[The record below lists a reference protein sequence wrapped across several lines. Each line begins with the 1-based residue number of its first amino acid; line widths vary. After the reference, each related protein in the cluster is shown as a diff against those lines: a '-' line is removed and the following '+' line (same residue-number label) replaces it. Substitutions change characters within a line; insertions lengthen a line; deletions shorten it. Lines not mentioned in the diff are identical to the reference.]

1 MARFATLLLAAG
13 VLSVAAAAGVRANR
27 HAAFEQRL
35 VAAGLGDHKAED
47 ATLTK
52 ACPIEVQ
59 QSLIGTFSP
68 AMFACDYASKVN
80 ADLLAPLRQ
89 LTGETAR
96 TQPACSATC
105 TEALAAV
112 KPVDAKAFSCIG
124 EPTTSQLSGRLQS
137 LAGCTRR
144 LLPTA
149 VNLLAQRI

>member
-1 MARFATLLLAAG
+1 MARFATVLLAAG
-13 VLSVAAAAGVRANR
+13 ALAVAAAAGVRANR

-35 VAAGLGDHKAED
+35 AAAGLGDEKAED
-47 ATLTK
+47 ASLSK

-68 AMFACDYASKVN
+68 AMFACDYASRVN

-89 LTGETAR
+89 LTGEAAR

-105 TEALAAV
+105 AEALAAV

-124 EPTTSQLSGRLQS
+124 ETPQPSAMLHS
-137 LAGCTRR
+137 LAEYKR
-144 LLPTA
+144 
-149 VNLLAQRI
+149 